1 MGELEEKLSAVMA
14 NPQLMQQIMSM
25 AQSFA
30 PPPSAPPPSAPPL
43 PSPAAPPPPPESPPM
58 QGIDLSMI
66 QKLSS
71 FAGQS
76 SVDKNQQQLLRAL
89 SPYLCG
95 ERIAKLEKAMRA
107 AKLAQLATGL
117 LGGRLGDKGR

>member
-1 MGELEEKLSAVMA
+1 MGELEDKLSAVMA

-30 PPPSAPPPSAPPL
+30 PPQTPPPSPEQPPPPAPPPGL
-43 PSPAAPPPPPESPPM
+43 
-58 QGIDLSMI
+58 DLSAM
-66 QKLSS
+66 QKLGAL
-71 FAGQS
+71 AGQS
-76 SVDKNQQQLLRAL
+76 GVDKNQQQLLRAL

-107 AKLAQLATGL
+107 AKLAQLATGF
-117 LGGRLGDKGR
+117 LGGKLSDKGR

>member
-30 PPPSAPPPSAPPL
+30 PPPSPAPVS
-43 PSPAAPPPPPESPPM
+43 PSPSPPPPPPEAPPI
-58 QGIDLSMI
+58 QGLDISML

-76 SVDKNQQQLLRAL
+76 SVDKNQQQLLHAL

-117 LGGRLGDKGR
+117 LGGRLSGKGR

>member
-1 MGELEEKLSAVMA
+1 MGELEDKLSAVMA

-25 AQSFA
+25 AQNFVPPQ
-30 PPPSAPPPSAPPL
+30 PPPE
-43 PSPAAPPPPPESPPM
+43 APPPPASPPGLDFSAM
-58 QGIDLSMI
+58 
-66 QKLSS
+66 QKLGAL
-71 FAGQS
+71 AGQS
-76 SVDKNQQQLLRAL
+76 CVDKNQQQLLHAL

-117 LGGRLGDKGR
+117 LGGKLGGTGR